1 MRICKGL
8 ELLGIMSHGLSEPRH
23 EKEPGLGAKYLIRL
37 VAGTRNQRCLHLDH
51 AIL

>member
-37 VAGTRNQRCLHLDH
+37 VAGRGFEPLTFRL
-51 AIL
+51 